1 MQMGKIYCLFGKSS
15 SGKDTLFKMLLKK
28 EELGLKT
35 IIPYTTRPIR
45 AGETEGVEYHFVTEQ
60 EAEALAQA
68 GKIIEQRA
76 YHTVHGIWKYFTVD
90 DAQLALEKN
99 NYLMIGTLESYVRIR
114 NYFGHD
120 KLIPIYIAVEDGMRL
135 ARALERERKQ
145 QTPKY
150 AELCRRFLADE
161 ADFSEEKLR
170 DAGVE
175 RYFINQ
181 NLKDTCEE
189 ITAYICDNIKG

>member
-1 MQMGKIYCLFGKSS
+1 MGKIYCLFGKSS

-189 ITAYICDNIKG
+189 ITAYICGNIKG

>member
-1 MQMGKIYCLFGKSS
+1 MGKIYCLFGKSS